1 MTYEFF
7 IRLFLAGFFTSVA
20 LFYSLRILLAA
31 TPTKRL
37 FMGSRGSSHWIG
49 HVSFRIFRVLIWGV
63 CVGRLLVPTL
73 DRYLL
78 IFPGLQIVWLNLGGV
93 VMMVTGFCL
102 AVSGH
107 SNLGKQ
113 WRSGIDPDGP
123 AELVTAKLYS
133 RSRNP
138 MYLGVIIAQLG
149 FFLALPSL
157 FTLVC
162 LVVGVAAIVN
172 QVKLEETHLNR
183 RFATHYDAYRGSVRR
198 WI

>member
-7 IRLFLAGFFTSVA
+7 IRLFLAGFFTFVA

-78 IFPGLQIVWLNLGGV
+78 IFPGLQIVWLNLAGV
-93 VMMVTGFCL
+93 VMMVAGFCL
-102 AVSGH
+102 AGSGH

-149 FFLALPSL
+149 FYLALPSL

-172 QVKLEETHLNR
+172 QVKLEETHLNL
-183 RFATHYDAYRGSVRR
+183 RFAKHYDAYRGSVRR